1 MKEDAYTYKL
11 ILKFVLK
18 QLKILCIL
26 AEKGLSSEL
35 GRYRDNVLK
44 KCLVDRNKDQ
54 TFTELNIEKLQLV
67 EAEKKKI
74 QQEYVRKQR
83 QIEVKKNI

>member
-1 MKEDAYTYKL
+1 MVGPLGKNENRDNGF
-11 ILKFVLK
+11 IMQF
-18 QLKILCIL
+18 
-26 AEKGLSSEL
+26 EL

-44 KCLVDRNKDQ
+44 KCLVDRNKIYSCHLTVSLSFRDQ

-67 EAEKKKI
+67 EAHKKKI